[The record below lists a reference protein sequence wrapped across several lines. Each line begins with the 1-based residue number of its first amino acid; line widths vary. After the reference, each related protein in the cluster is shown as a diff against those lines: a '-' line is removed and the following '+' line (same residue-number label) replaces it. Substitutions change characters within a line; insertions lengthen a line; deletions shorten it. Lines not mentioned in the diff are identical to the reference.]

1 VNAVSSD
8 AGRGALLPY
17 HYVLYSLTGLM
28 PIRIRILLYYCENY
42 LLPLTDNWFCQFWHC
57 GYALQ
62 LQQKGINGIYISLP
76 TSDTNSPPDYWW
88 YLVESTKPICE
99 ISLYSGKCIWQCRIT
114 EVHISR
120 NTDWTGEFPYFW
132 YWPCSGEKN
141 NTGIHTLLC
150 GTVSGCLTGGL

>member
-1 VNAVSSD
+1 MSSD
-8 AGRGALLPY
+8 AGRGALPIPY
-17 HYVLYSLTGLM
+17 NYVLYSLNWAHCRSGSGFCPTTAK
-28 PIRIRILLYYCENY
+28 YD

-62 LQQKGINGIYISLP
+62 LQQKDINGIYTSLP

-88 YLVESTKPICE
+88 YLVESTKTNMWK

-120 NTDWTGEFPYFW
+120 KTDWTGKFPYILVLALFGW
-132 YWPCSGEKN
+132 EK
-141 NTGIHTLLC
+141 TTLVYTLC
-150 GTVSGCLTGGL
+150 YAAR